1 MKKYSKTIIDVLM
14 VLLGNTI
21 YALAVTMFILPNNL
35 VIGGGTGVALAVQH
49 YFGIPIAVFALV
61 FNFLLFLAGAAILG
75 KKFAMTTIISTFYY
89 PFILGVLQ
97 NVPALGNMTNDGTIA
112 AIYAGVMIGAAIG
125 IVFKAGASTGGM
137 DIPPLVINKLF
148 GLPVSAVMYAFDCL
162 ILLLQVTFAEKEQV
176 LLGLLLVFLYTFV
189 LDKVLFMGQTK
200 TQVKIVSEKYEEIN
214 QMIIQNVDRTS
225 TLLQGET
232 GYLHTKLPMVLTI
245 ISNRELPRLNR
256 EVQKI
261 DPEAFL
267 IISQVKEVRGRGFTI
282 NKEYIDK

>member
-1 MKKYSKTIIDVLM
+1 M

-97 NVPALGNMTNDGTIA
+97 NVPALGNITNDGTIA

>member
-97 NVPALGNMTNDGTIA
+97 NVPALGNMTSDGTIA
-112 AIYAGVMIGAAIG
+112 AIYAGVMIGVAIG

-137 DIPPLVINKLF
+137 DIPPLVINKMT

-282 NKEYIDK
+282 KKEYIDK

>member
-1 MKKYSKTIIDVLM
+1 
-14 VLLGNTI
+14 
-21 YALAVTMFILPNNL
+21 
-35 VIGGGTGVALAVQH
+35 
-49 YFGIPIAVFALV
+49 
-61 FNFLLFLAGAAILG
+61 
-75 KKFAMTTIISTFYY
+75 
-89 PFILGVLQ
+89 
-97 NVPALGNMTNDGTIA
+97 
-112 AIYAGVMIGAAIG
+112 
-125 IVFKAGASTGGM
+125 
-137 DIPPLVINKLF
+137 
-148 GLPVSAVMYAFDCL
+148 
-162 ILLLQVTFAEKEQV
+162 
-176 LLGLLLVFLYTFV
+176 
-189 LDKVLFMGQTK
+189 MGQTK